1 MFISIGSVIIDDI
14 VMPDGITHMGCL
26 GGGGVHAVMGMRVWS
41 EKVGLVANIGRDFP
55 SSLMEK
61 LEKTFN
67 VQGLIKRDMSTIRA
81 WQLFE
86 TDGTRREVLRTDL
99 NEFKELKPEVEAFPE
114 VYDNLQGVHLHC
126 QGEEVPSWVQ
136 LLRQR
141 GNPFIFWEPWH
152 IDCVAENRGN
162 LINILPLVD
171 CVSPNLQ
178 EARTLLGMHETDD
191 LVNRF
196 LEYGARMAVIREGA
210 KGSTFA
216 DSKGNRIRVPA
227 ASVEEIV
234 DETGAGNAYCG
245 GLVVGFVNSDDPREA
260 LCRAAVSASFPLEQ
274 FGALFSLKN
283 IKQRAE
289 SRYQSCMAAMLEL
302 NRTLQ

>member
-1 MFISIGSVIIDDI
+1 
-14 VMPDGITHMGCL
+14 MGCL

-41 EKVGLVANIGRDFP
+41 EQVGLVANIGCDFP
-55 SSLMEK
+55 SNLLNK
-61 LEKTFN
+61 LEKAFD
-67 VQGLIKRDMSTIRA
+67 VQGLVKCDMSTIRA

-99 NEFKELKPEVEAFPE
+99 DEFQELNPKVEAFTE
-114 VYDNLQGVHLHC
+114 AYDNLQGVHLHC
-126 QGEEVPSWVQ
+126 QGKEVASWVE

-162 LINILPLVD
+162 LINILPMVD

-178 EARTLLGMHETDD
+178 EARTLLGLHETDD
-191 LVNRF
+191 LLDRF
-196 LEYGARMAVIREGA
+196 LEYGARIAVIRKGA

-216 DSKGNRIRVPA
+216 DSKGNRIQVPA
-227 ASVEEIV
+227 AEVEKIV

-245 GLVVGFVNSDDPREA
+245 GLLVGLVNSDDPREA
-260 LCRAAVSASFPLEQ
+260 LCCAAVSASFPLEQ
-274 FGALFSLKN
+274 FGALFSLEN

-289 SRYQSCMAAMLEL
+289 SRYRSCMTAMLDL
-302 NRTLQ
+302 NRNLQ

>member
-1 MFISIGSVIIDDI
+1 MFISVGSVIIDDI
-14 VMPDGITHMGCL
+14 VMPDGTTHMGCL
-26 GGGGVHAVMGMRVWS
+26 GGGGVHGVMGMRVWS
-41 EKVGLVANIGRDFP
+41 ERVGLVANIGRDFP
-55 SSLMEK
+55 SSLMDK
-61 LEKTFN
+61 LEKAFD

-99 NEFKELKPEVEAFPE
+99 NEFKELKLEVEAFPE
-114 VYDNLQGVHLHC
+114 IYDALLGVHLHC
-126 QGEEVPSWVQ
+126 QGEEVASWVQ
-136 LLRQR
+136 MLRQR

-152 IDCVAENRGN
+152 IDCIAENRGN

-178 EARTLLGMHETDD
+178 EARTLLGLHEADHLLD
-191 LVNRF
+191 RF
-196 LEYGARMAVIREGA
+196 LAYGARMAVIRAGA
-210 KGSTFA
+210 KGSIFA
-216 DSKGNRIRVPA
+216 DWKGNRIRVPA
-227 ASVEEIV
+227 VLVEKIV

-274 FGALFSLKN
+274 FGALFSLDN

-289 SRYQSCMAAMLEL
+289 SRYQSCMAAMLDL
-302 NRTLQ
+302 NRALK